1 MDNQYLGVKN
11 YPKLIRLG
19 PSGGGDASS
28 NADPVMPCTVGAVRG
43 KMRSTTLRHM
53 PETQT
58 PAHLV
63 AKSFSGSWVVIL
75 SYFIFDIF
83 VC

>member
-1 MDNQYLGVKN
+1 
-11 YPKLIRLG
+11 
-19 PSGGGDASS
+19 
-28 NADPVMPCTVGAVRG
+28 MPCTVGAVRG

-75 SYFIFDIF
+75 SYFIF
-83 VC
+83 VCWYWYVSILNLGSSLMISLKKEVLELADP

>member
-1 MDNQYLGVKN
+1 
-11 YPKLIRLG
+11 
-19 PSGGGDASS
+19 
-28 NADPVMPCTVGAVRG
+28 MPCTVGAVRG

-75 SYFIFDIF
+75 SHISYLIYLFVERYVSNCQYFIWAL
-83 VC
+83 V

>member
-1 MDNQYLGVKN
+1 
-11 YPKLIRLG
+11 
-19 PSGGGDASS
+19 
-28 NADPVMPCTVGAVRG
+28 
-43 KMRSTTLRHM
+43 M

-75 SYFIFDIF
+75 SYFIF
-83 VC
+83 VCWYWYVSILNLGSSLMISLKKEVLELADP